1 MQVIN
6 SRRLYVDAYNL
17 AQEIFKITKEPI
29 IDPEDP
35 KYKEKLSQFTK
46 DNVTEDNVA
55 ILIRYIT
62 KMMHEDYKKNYSSD
76 IYDQIQP
83 YYERFKNIVPDLA
96 MLKKHL
102 RHPDLRSSDTIVF
115 VDDNYDSHDEHVN
128 PSPDYQTISYKEAV
142 DTLLAMK
149 GNITIDENT
158 PFYLRMTYMLIS
170 HAIDLK
176 ICMLG
181 VENFA
186 IKNGMRPRRNLLSDI
201 LEDSILLVKS
211 IMSTLIEDLKIQTGM
226 DTIDIDTEIEDF
238 QQFVSVITQVFGDNI
253 QQFSL
258 DPEDITTEN
267 IFVRKDSID
276 THGELDILLKMQI
289 GRHIYFFDVN
299 EENVAITDE
308 NSIMKHF
315 IPVSNILNEVVF
327 YTREAHVGLC
337 DWENTFAVS
346 QNGEDKYILYVDN
359 GVIKM
364 VKQGVFNSWADDVVC
379 YPDLIESCEL
389 REGIL
394 ACIVEQVKKAVSTN
408 TKSQRH

>member
-6 SRRLYVDAYNL
+6 SRELYENAYKL
-17 AQEIFKITKEPI
+17 AQEIFKITKKPI
-29 IDPEDP
+29 IDQEDP
-35 KYKEKLSQFTK
+35 KNKEKLSQFTK

-83 YYERFKNIVPDLA
+83 YYERFKTIVPDLA

-102 RHPDLRSSDTIVF
+102 THPDLSSSDTIVF
-115 VDDNYDSHDEHVN
+115 VDDNYSHDEYVN
-128 PSPDYQTISYKEAV
+128 SSPNYQTISYEEAV
-142 DTLLAMK
+142 NTLLAMK

-170 HAIDLK
+170 HDIDLK

-186 IKNGMRPRRNLLSDI
+186 IKNGMRPRRNLLSTI
-201 LEDSILLVKS
+201 LEDSILWVKS
-211 IMSTLIEDLKIQTGM
+211 IMSTLIEDLKIQTEM
-226 DTIDIDTEIEDF
+226 DTIDLDTEIEDF

-258 DPEDITTEN
+258 YPEDITTEN

-276 THGELDILLKMQI
+276 IYGALDILLKRQI
-289 GRHIYFFDVN
+289 GGHIYFFDVN
-299 EENVAITDE
+299 EENVVVTDE
-308 NSIMKHF
+308 NSIMKQF

-327 YTREAHVGLC
+327 YTRKAHVGIC
-337 DWENTFAVS
+337 DWKNTFAVS
-346 QNGEDKYILYVDN
+346 QNGEDKYIHYVDN

-364 VKQGVFNSWADDVVC
+364 VKQGKFNSWADDVVC

-394 ACIVEQVKKAVSTN
+394 ACIVEQVKKAVLTN